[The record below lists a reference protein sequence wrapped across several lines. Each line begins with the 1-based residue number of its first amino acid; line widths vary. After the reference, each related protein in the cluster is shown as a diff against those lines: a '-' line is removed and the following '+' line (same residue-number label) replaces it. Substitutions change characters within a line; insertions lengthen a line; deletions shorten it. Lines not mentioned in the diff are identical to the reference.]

1 MHNSIFSLSNI
12 DKFSSF
18 FTPASN
24 CSPYFRIS
32 LPFILLIRK
41 ILHSSRG
48 KNAFHIF
55 SLPPTKQKRKK
66 NQTES
71 KKCVY
76 AMFGGCTSKTMMIT
90 DSQQRPRRSKKDPNK
105 TRILEAAKIEWA
117 KQNRNHSSGGGRV
130 EKDSALLFLVLLNG
144 NRRLAG
150 GQRQMRLVYDTFRAA
165 SPHHL
170 GVVLCLEFSPI
181 FCLVAFIN
189 FCEQEI
195 KMLVLWV
202 RWMAGVWQWF
212 GLKKKS

>member
-66 NQTES
+66 KSNRKQ
-71 KKCVY
+71 KMCV
-76 AMFGGCTSKTMMIT
+76 C
-90 DSQQRPRRSKKDPNK
+90 N
-105 TRILEAAKIEWA
+105 
-117 KQNRNHSSGGGRV
+117 
-130 EKDSALLFLVLLNG
+130 
-144 NRRLAG
+144 
-150 GQRQMRLVYDTFRAA
+150 
-165 SPHHL
+165 
-170 GVVLCLEFSPI
+170 
-181 FCLVAFIN
+181 
-189 FCEQEI
+189 
-195 KMLVLWV
+195 V
-202 RWMAGVWQWF
+202 RWMHVKNDDDHRQSAASKKEQKGSKQNQDTRSSKNRVSQTKPKPLIGRGEGGKGLGSSLSGSVEWKQTF
-212 GLKKKS
+212 GRGGNAK